1 MAKKFNSNINSA
13 NVFEVLSAAD
23 GAWTQLRLLNGLT
36 VKELR
41 ALAKDL
47 GIKLTSGLR
56 RKFNIEVAIVDKVAS
71 SLESATDEPAQEV
84 QETEHA
90 DALRSYYKS
99 YKAAELRKILRN
111 SNVKGRS
118 KLTRKADMIE
128 AIIKLDLGKK

>member
-1 MAKKFNSNINSA
+1 MARKFNSNINRA

-23 GAWTQLRLLNGLT
+23 GTWAQLRLLNGLT

-71 SLESATDEPAQEV
+71 SLETATDEPV